1 MDIKLDIEHVI
12 TLANSKSATVGN
24 IFEMVAEDIDAY
36 TKQREDYYLE
46 EIKNQLEQGTI
57 TSSTNMADQYA
68 DKIYKDVE
76 ADIKRFVSAYVEEA
90 IDIINDY
97 NFKYDDSL
105 LSTLNTMSVDGDFVK
120 HFKKLGVIK

>member
-1 MDIKLDIEHVI
+1 
-12 TLANSKSATVGN
+12 
-24 IFEMVAEDIDAY
+24 MVAEDIDAY

-90 IDIINDY
+90 IDIILDAKIGNR
-97 NFKYDDSL
+97 FKSKKSFGNL
-105 LSTLNTMSVDGDFVK
+105 LIIFTSMKESYQK
-120 HFKKLGVIK
+120 

>member
-57 TSSTNMADQYA
+57 TSSTNMADHYA
-68 DKIYKDVE
+68 DKIYNDVE

-90 IDIINDY
+90 IDIILDAKIGNR
-97 NFKYDDSL
+97 FKSKKSFGNL
-105 LSTLNTMSVDGDFVK
+105 LIIFTSMKESYQK
-120 HFKKLGVIK
+120 